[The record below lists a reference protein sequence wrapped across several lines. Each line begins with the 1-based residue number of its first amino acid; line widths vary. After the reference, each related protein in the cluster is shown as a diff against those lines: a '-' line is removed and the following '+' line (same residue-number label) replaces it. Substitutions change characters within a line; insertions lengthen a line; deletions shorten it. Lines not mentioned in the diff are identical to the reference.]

1 MDMTPHFSRLR
12 PALAAALC
20 LSLSLGC
27 TLHKAQQA
35 FKEGRYEDS
44 LTAYREVI
52 KKDPTNVQ
60 ARIGLR
66 RSAALASEKHLEK
79 AREAER
85 KGQPA
90 KVGTEVRAALL
101 LDPSNTHAQEWMLQ
115 LEKEAELRRA
125 KAATEESI
133 ESVRQRGEGKPTST
147 FEINPRSLE
156 SLDLNFS
163 RKTSVRE
170 IFATL
175 SKTTGVNILL
185 HSSFQDSS
193 ISVDLRGLNF
203 QRILDSLMLQNDL
216 FYKVLDNNSIM
227 IFKAT
232 PANRQQFENQVIKT
246 FYLSSATADDV
257 KGIFSALQ
265 PEMKTFV
272 DKRLNA
278 ITIKAKPHELSV
290 ASRIVKQMDKA
301 KPEVMVYMELLEVT
315 ESNKE
320 QVGLIPVVSASDTTG
335 TYRMGATLDGA
346 GSLNSLTGSLKISS
360 SSLQYLLPNLALDAL
375 KSSGDAKLVASPNVR
390 VVSGETGE
398 VNIGDKVSTTQSSIG
413 SLSSTSTSTT
423 TSSLS
428 NLTASTSYSYEDVG
442 VKIKVEPRVH
452 FNGDITIK
460 IESEVKTLKSS
471 STAGRPDMGQRIIKT
486 SARLR
491 EGETAIFAGMLKD
504 DEQKTKQG
512 IWGLSDIPVIGS
524 LLSSHGKAR
533 EKTDVL
539 LTIRAALVRRPDLQ
553 AEDFEAFDPDLATSK
568 NGPFSP
574 RPDAKVKHGAPT
586 QLGPSAN
593 PTPEPEA
600 APKEPV
606 AKEPVAKEPVAKENA
621 AKEAPE
627 DSAKA
632 TAKTEAAANDLVCFL
647 SPMSI
652 QTQKG
657 QHFQLALQVSG
668 GKGVTSGSM
677 DIQIDPKLKLNQ
689 ASAGD
694 FLTAEGGNLEQSGKD
709 GLWKFTF
716 KRPTANADSG
726 TLVNLDLEALDGGNA
741 PVLVQNSS
749 YLVNANPIPGRVI
762 NALVTV
768 E

>member
-1 MDMTPHFSRLR
+1 MTPRPSHLR
-12 PALAAALC
+12 PALAATLC

-27 TLHKAQQA
+27 ALHKAQKA
-35 FKEGRYEDS
+35 FEEGRYEES
-44 LTAYREVI
+44 VEAYREAVHS
-52 KKDPTNVQ
+52 DPTNVQ

-66 RSAALASEKHLEK
+66 RSASMAAEKHLEK
-79 AREAER
+79 ARESER
-85 KGQPA
+85 KGQNA
-90 KVGTEVRAALL
+90 KVIDDVRKALI
-101 LDPSNTHAQEWMLQ
+101 LDPSNTHAQEWMLK
-115 LEKEAELRRA
+115 LEREAEAQRSKTA
-125 KAATEESI
+125 PEESL
-133 ESVRQRGEGKPTST
+133 ESIRERSEAKPTSS
-147 FEINPRSLE
+147 FEINPRSFE
-156 SLDLNFS
+156 SLDLNFT
-163 RKTSVRE
+163 RKTSLRE

-185 HSSFQDSS
+185 HTSFQDSS

-203 QRILDSLMLQNDL
+203 QRVLDSLMLQNEL
-216 FYKVLDNNSIM
+216 FYKVMDSNSIM

-246 FYLSSATADDV
+246 FYLSNATADDV

-278 ITIKAKPHELSV
+278 ITIKAKPNELAV
-290 ASRIVKQMDKA
+290 ASRIVKQLDKA

-315 ESNKE
+315 ESSKE
-320 QVGLIPVVSASDTTG
+320 QVGLIPIVSATDTTG

-346 GSLNSLTGSLKISS
+346 GSMNSLTGTLNISKS
-360 SSLQYLLPNLALDAL
+360 SIQYLLPNLALDAL

-398 VNIGDKVSTTQSSIG
+398 INIGDKVSTTQSSLG
-413 SLSSTSTSTT
+413 TVSSTSTTST
-423 TSSLS
+423 S
-428 NLTASTSYSYEDVG
+428 NLTTSTSYSYEDVG

-491 EGETAIFAGMLKD
+491 QGETAIFAGMLKD

-512 IWGLSDIPVIGS
+512 IWGIADIPLIGD
-524 LLSSHGKAR
+524 LFSSHYKKR
-533 EKTDVL
+533 DKTDVL
-539 LTIRAALVRRPDLQ
+539 LTIRAALVRRPDLD
-553 AEDFEAFDPDLATSK
+553 AEDFEAFDPDLSR

-574 RPDAKVKHGAPT
+574 RPDANHKPGKPVH
-586 QLGPSAN
+586 LGPSSRPA
-593 PTPEPEA
+593 PEA
-600 APKEPV
+600 PAPPATPKEPV
-606 AKEPVAKEPVAKENA
+606 EEAPKPVAKA
-621 AKEAPE
+621 
-627 DSAKA
+627 
-632 TAKTEAAANDLVCFL
+632 EAATSDLVCFL
-647 SPMSI
+647 SPMNV
-652 QTQKG
+652 QVAKG
-657 QHFQLALQVSG
+657 QRVQMALQVSG
-668 GKGVTSGSM
+668 GKGVSSGSFELH
-677 DIQIDPKLKLNQ
+677 IDPKLKLHQ

-694 FLTAEGGNLEQSGKD
+694 FISSEGGTLEQSGKD
-709 GLWKFTF
+709 GVLKCSF
-716 KRPTANADSG
+716 KRPTTNADSG
-726 TLVNLDLEALDGGNA
+726 TLVNLDLETLEAGSA
-741 PVLVQNSS
+741 PVLMQNGT
-749 YLVNANPIPGRVI
+749 YMVNANPIPGRVI